1 MIVDCERFSQ
11 WREYRG
17 DTMPITAISVEG
29 LTKQLGS
36 RNVLKGINLNIEEGQ
51 RAALLGPNGA
61 GKTTLVNILC
71 GLTSP
76 DSGKAI
82 VAGHD
87 VVRQTMVARAQIGV
101 VFQDSS
107 LDTRLSVAEN
117 LEFHGLV
124 YGMARKARRAQI
136 EVMLNLV
143 ELSDW
148 RNTVVRS
155 LSGGMKR
162 RLEIA
167 RALLHKPRIL
177 FLDEPTT
184 GLDTQTRDRIWLYLD
199 RLSRD
204 TGLTV
209 LVTTHYTEEVEHF
222 DQVSIIDHGQIIANG
237 APFDLKAKHG
247 TTRLLV
253 KPRSKEAMGKIT
265 GVWPKAQATDNTLS
279 VPISKNSEIDQFLK
293 AFGRDVS
300 SLEVESATLASVFL
314 SLTGRELR
322 DRLERANEKGRAS

>member
-1 MIVDCERFSQ
+1 MSIA
-11 WREYRG
+11 
-17 DTMPITAISVEG
+17 AISVDR
-29 LTKQLGS
+29 LVKRLGT
-36 RNVLKGINLNIEEGQ
+36 RNVLNGINLNIVEGQ

-87 VVRQTMVARAQIGV
+87 VVRQTMSARAQIGV

-107 LDTRLSVAEN
+107 LDFRLSVAEN

-124 YGMARKARRAQI
+124 YGMARSERAARA
-136 EVMLNLV
+136 EAMLELV
-143 ELSDW
+143 ELSEW
-148 RNTVVRS
+148 RDVIVRS
-155 LSGGMKR
+155 LSGGMRR

-167 RALLHKPRIL
+167 RALMHEPRIL

-184 GLDTQTRDRIWLYLD
+184 GLDTQTRERIWSYLD
-199 RLSRD
+199 RLSCD

-222 DQVSIIDHGQIIANG
+222 DQVAVIDHGHIIARG
-237 APFDLKAKHG
+237 TPFELKAKYG
-247 TTRLLV
+247 TTRILV
-253 KPRSKEAMGKIT
+253 KPRNEGAVDKIT
-265 GVWPKAQATDNTLS
+265 SKWTKAHNAGDMLSIPITTL
-279 VPISKNSEIDQFLK
+279 IEADQFLET
-293 AFGRDVS
+293 FGRDVS
-300 SLEVESATLASVFL
+300 GFEIESATLATVFL
-314 SLTGRELR
+314 ALTGRDLR
-322 DRLERANEKGRAS
+322 DRVERQTEKGRGS